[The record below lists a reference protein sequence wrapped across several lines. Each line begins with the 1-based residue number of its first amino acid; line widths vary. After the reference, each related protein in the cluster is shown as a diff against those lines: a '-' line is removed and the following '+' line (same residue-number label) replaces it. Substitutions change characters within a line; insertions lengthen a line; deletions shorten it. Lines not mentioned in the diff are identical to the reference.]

1 VGEIKLLLSNVFLQ
15 VSSPDKWLWRPNT
28 GDGYT
33 VRGVYQILMQQEM
46 HDHDVVSDAVWHK
59 HVPLKVSIC
68 AWQLFRNRWST
79 KDNLL
84 RRGVISID
92 AQLCISGCGQIET
105 AEHLIIHCPIFG
117 SLWQLVK
124 SWLGVYSVDPQH
136 VMEYFHQFI
145 YSSGGHTS
153 RRSFLHMTW
162 LCCIWVLW
170 NERNHQLF
178 SNNVKSIMQLLEKV
192 KITTL

>member
-1 VGEIKLLLSNVFLQ
+1 MRVEASFIGIGGGVSGEVKLLISNVSLQ
-15 VSSPDKWLWRPNT
+15 ASSSDMWLRRPNT

-33 VRGVYQILMQQEM
+33 VCGAYQMLMQQEM

-68 AWQLFRNRWST
+68 VWRLFRNRWSI
-79 KDNLL
+79 KDNLQL
-84 RRGVISID
+84 RNIIPLD

-105 AEHLIIHCPIFG
+105 TEHLFIHCPIFC

-124 SWLGVYSVDPQH
+124 SQH
-136 VMEYFHQFI
+136 VRDHFHQFI
-145 YSSGGHTS
+145 YSSGGHIS
-153 RRSFLHMTW
+153 RCSFLHMIW

-170 NERNHQLF
+170 DERNHRLFIMLNQLC
-178 SNNVKSIMQLLEKV
+178 N
-192 KITTL
+192 